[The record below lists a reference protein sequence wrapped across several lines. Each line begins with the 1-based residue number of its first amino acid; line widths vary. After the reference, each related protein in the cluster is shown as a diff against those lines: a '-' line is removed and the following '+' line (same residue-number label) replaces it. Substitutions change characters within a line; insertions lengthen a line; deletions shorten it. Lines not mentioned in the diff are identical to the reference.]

1 MSATPS
7 TAAGPATEGSMPL
20 RLSTQLE
27 ALSQVGETLTFR
39 LLELEER
46 LTAIE
51 AQLAELNTSTTA
63 ELHASDAA
71 EMLAGTEERIA
82 RLEDLLSAPQ
92 QQQRL
97 NVVRPLGQVE
107 PPTENSSA
115 GFEPEEEP
123 MDQDPF
129 PEDEEQPFMDEL
141 IA

>member
-7 TAAGPATEGSMPL
+7 TAAGPATESSMPL
-20 RLSTQLE
+20 HLSTQLE

-51 AQLAELNTSTTA
+51 AQLAELHT
-63 ELHASDAA
+63 SDAA
-71 EMLAGTEERIA
+71 EMLASTDERIA

-92 QQQRL
+92 HQQHL
-97 NVVRPLGQVE
+97 NVVRPLGQDE

-123 MDQDPF
+123 MDQDTV
-129 PEDEEQPFMDEL
+129 PEDEEQPFTDEL

>member
-1 MSATPS
+1 
-7 TAAGPATEGSMPL
+7 MPL

-51 AQLAELNTSTTA
+51 AQLAELNTSTTP

-92 QQQRL
+92 HQQRL